1 MAAPSPGTPDPRSAV
16 RLRQKQPTLPDP
28 PGLRERNKRAKLE
41 KISRAARSLFI
52 RRGYDATTLRQVAAK
67 AGVGLGTLF
76 SYAAD
81 KRDLLFLIIND
92 DIEAMNRRAFAQAP
106 DDGSLL
112 ERLVAIFRRFF
123 EFFGQ
128 QPNLSRIV
136 LKELTFYAAGPQAQR
151 FQRGRADV
159 LARLAEVVRAAQR
172 AGTIGTGEDAT
183 EIAYTVFSIYA
194 AEIRQWLGSATPD
207 LEQGLAALRRHFR
220 LLLTGLRP
228 NDGAL

>member
-1 MAAPSPGTPDPRSAV
+1 V
-16 RLRQKQPTLPDP
+16 QLRQKQPSRPDP
-28 PGLRERNKRAKLE
+28 TGLRERNKAAKLE
-41 KISRAARSLFI
+41 KISRAARALFI
-52 RRGYDATTLRQVAAK
+52 RRGYDATTLRQIAAK
-67 AGVGLGTLF
+67 ADVGLGTLF
-76 SYAAD
+76 SYATD

-92 DIEAMNRRAFAQAP
+92 DIEAMNRRAFAGAP
-106 DDGSLL
+106 DDGALL
-112 ERLVAIFRRFF
+112 DRLVGIFRCFF
-123 EFFGQ
+123 DFFGK

-172 AGTIGTGEDAT
+172 TGSIGSGEDPR

-207 LEQGLAALRRHFR
+207 LEQGLAALRRHFH
-220 LLLTGLRP
+220 LLIAGLEPR
-228 NDGAL
+228 DGAR

>member
-1 MAAPSPGTPDPRSAV
+1 VPP
-16 RLRQKQPTLPDP
+16 RQKQLSRPDP
-28 PGLRERNKRAKLE
+28 PGLRERNKAAKLE
-41 KISRAARSLFI
+41 KISRAARALFI
-52 RRGYDATTLRQVAAK
+52 RRGYDATTLRQIAAK
-67 AGVGLGTLF
+67 ADVGLGTLF
-76 SYAAD
+76 SYATD

-92 DIEAMNRRAFAQAP
+92 DIEAMNRRAFADAP

-112 ERLVAIFRRFF
+112 DRLVEIFRCFF

-151 FQRGRADV
+151 FRRGRADV
-159 LARLAEVVRAAQR
+159 LARLAEVVRTAQR
-172 AGTIGTGEDAT
+172 AGSIGTGEDSG

-194 AEIRQWLGSATPD
+194 AEIRQWLGGATPD

-220 LLLTGLRP
+220 LLIAGLDPR
-228 NDGAL
+228 DGALY

>member
-1 MAAPSPGTPDPRSAV
+1 V
-16 RLRQKQPTLPDP
+16 WLRQKQPTLPDP

-52 RRGYDATTLRQVAAK
+52 RRGYDATTLRQIAAK

-92 DIEAMNRRAFAQAP
+92 DIEAMNRRAFAEAP

-112 ERLVAIFRRFF
+112 EQLVAIFRRFF

-172 AGTIGTGEDAT
+172 AGTIGTGEDAA
-183 EIAYTVFSIYA
+183 EIAYTIFSIYA
-194 AEIRQWLGSATPD
+194 AEIRQWLGGATPD